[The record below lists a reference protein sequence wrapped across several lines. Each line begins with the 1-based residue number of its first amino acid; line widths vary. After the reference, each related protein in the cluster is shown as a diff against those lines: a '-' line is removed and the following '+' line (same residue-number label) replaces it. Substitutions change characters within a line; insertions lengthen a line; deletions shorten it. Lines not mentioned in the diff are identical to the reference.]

1 MFHVAKQFC
10 KILKDFNRK
19 LQFLCYPQKNAVS
32 YLSFLVSVF
41 EINNK
46 ARAPIT
52 LPSQKNF
59 CSDTIRLKLVKHQNT
74 DSEL

>member
-10 KILKDFNRK
+10 KILKDFNQK

-41 EINNK
+41 EINNI
-46 ARAPIT
+46 AGFLCPQLVPLALERP
-52 LPSQKNF
+52 
-59 CSDTIRLKLVKHQNT
+59 DT
-74 DSEL
+74 